1 MERRLIYLLQVPTWV
16 YKLKV
21 GLQHYDRL
29 VDKARIL
36 VSHYRSKA
44 GAGVQCIYR
53 LGRVFDTIK
62 TVGDKVVDGKLAK
75 K

>member
-44 GAGVQCIYR
+44 GAGV
-53 LGRVFDTIK
+53 LTFSPPGRTFFKLFDLFSLITQN
-62 TVGDKVVDGKLAK
+62 LNY
-75 K
+75 